1 MLKILICDDHQL
13 YRNGLALLVE
23 QLDDVIEVK
32 EAGSF
37 PETMNAIAA
46 HGPFD
51 LILAD
56 LKMPLMGESL
66 GVAAVKREAGN
77 APVVVVSALE
87 TQKHVNDSAAAGANG
102 FLPKSASAAV
112 MLGALKQVLEG
123 GSYFPANL
131 MEGVTQIGTAAAAR
145 RADDGQSETIRAR
158 LKELTHRQTDVLA
171 LVGEGR
177 SNKDIAQALGI
188 SEGTVKVHVGAIL
201 KALGTSN
208 RTQAALIAIDFGIA
222 QPHHDAASS
231 ERA

>member
-13 YRNGLALLVE
+13 YRNGLALLVG
-23 QLDDVIEVK
+23 QLDDTIEVT

-37 PETMNAIAA
+37 PETMNAMAT
-46 HGPFD
+46 HGPFG

-56 LKMPLMGESL
+56 LKMPLMGENL
-66 GVAAVKREAGN
+66 GVAAIKREAGN
-77 APVVVVSALE
+77 TPVVVVSALE
-87 TQKHVNDSAAAGANG
+87 TQKHVDDSRSAGADG
-102 FLPKSASAAV
+102 FLPKSASAAT
-112 MLGALKQVLEG
+112 MLIALKQILG
-123 GSYFPANL
+123 GAAYFPADL
-131 MEGVTQIGTAAAAR
+131 MEGVTQIATAAATR
-145 RADDGQSETIRAR
+145 RADDSQNETIRAR
-158 LKELTHRQTDVLA
+158 LSQLTHRQIDVLA

-222 QPHHDAASS
+222 KPHHDAVSS